1 MYKEPYTIKPSSL
14 DFFGNRINGSGKW
27 TLHKV
32 IVPFDSVQFD
42 QQVQLKYFNLYERV
56 GKSVQTEA
64 DVLAKDATLVC
75 PVEHIPVPYKK
86 RVFDVP
92 HPTPESVDAALVE
105 EARKAIRISIFGN
118 AEKKRQLYVIEHRG
132 ERLDAAE
139 REWIKQKE
147 KFDAEEDANEEKHN
161 ASERI
166 KKEKA
171 DDKIG
176 EYKTAHFLNDLFLNT
191 TQEELEKM
199 LKTLKTGFPSDMT
212 LYYQVDLPH
221 GLINI
226 SFEAPSERV
235 IPLEKEVT
243 HSRGTSMRPKNRTEI
258 NRDYLDCVCGLSYIL
273 AAQCFNMSGKVKEVF
288 ISAFVNRLDPQS
300 ATFEEDTL
308 YSVVFDRDTFNWVIR
323 PKSFLPYESFVFF
336 PHAIELG
343 HLLVMNPIDPLDLQ
357 AAGETLPGGN
367 QFVESSRKDLRYDK
381 DDSDYIVEE
390 ILGGSSIDLAA
401 LDDRFVEAARVIVIN
416 QRGSTADLQRK
427 LGIGYAKAG
436 RVMEQL
442 ECAGIVGPQVG
453 ARPREVLVKDLNEL
467 EETLNHLMGR
477 A

>member
-1 MYKEPYTIKPSSL
+1 MYKDPYKIKPSSL
-14 DFFGNRINGSGKW
+14 DFFANRINGSGKW

-32 IVPFDSVQFD
+32 VVPFDSVQFD
-42 QQVQLKYFNLYERV
+42 QQVQLKYFNFYEQV
-56 GKSVQTEA
+56 GKSVKTEA
-64 DVLAKDATLVC
+64 EVLAKDAALVC
-75 PVEHIPVPYKK
+75 PTEYIPIPYKK

-92 HPTPESVDAALVE
+92 HPTQESVDAALAE
-105 EARKAIRISIFGN
+105 EAIKAIRISLFGN
-118 AEKKRQLYVIEHRG
+118 VEKKRQMYVIEHRG

-139 REWIKQKE
+139 RDWINQKE
-147 KFDAEEDANEEKHN
+147 KFDAEEDAIEEKHN
-161 ASERI
+161 ASEQA

-171 DDKIG
+171 EEKIG
-176 EYKTAHFLNDLFLNT
+176 EYKAAHYLNDLFLNT

-199 LKTLKTGFPSDMT
+199 LKLLNPGFPSDMT

-243 HSRGTSMRPKNRTEI
+243 HTRGTSMKPKNRTEI

-288 ISAFVNRLDPQS
+288 LSAFVNRLDPQT
-300 ATFEEDTL
+300 ATFEESTL
-308 YSVVFDRDTFNWVIR
+308 YSVVFDRETFNWVIQ

-367 QFVESSRKDLRYDK
+367 QFVEPSRKDLRYDK
-381 DDSDYIVEE
+381 DDSGYIVEE
-390 ILGGSSIDLAA
+390 VVGGGSIDMAS
-401 LDDRFVEAARVIVIN
+401 LDDRFEEAARMVVIN
-416 QRGSTADLQRK
+416 QRCSTADLQRR

-436 RVMEQL
+436 RVMDQL
-442 ECAGIVGPQVG
+442 EAVGIVGPQVG
-453 ARPREVLVKDLNEL
+453 AKPREVLVKDLVEL
-467 EETLNHLMGR
+467 EEILGR